1 MITVDLEC
9 QTSGALSEVLLELL
23 REAAEEAKETCI
35 CAHRTTC
42 ALSHRRYKESEKDSV
57 TLRDVSPVV

>member
-23 REAAEEAKETCI
+23 REAAEEAEETCI

-42 ALSHRRYKESEKDSV
+42 ALSHRRYKE
-57 TLRDVSPVV
+57 